1 MRLALKRV
9 RRQHQKSRRAESALQ
24 TVMINESL
32 LQRMQAVPGCHAFD
46 GADLFALRL
55 DGKHQTRTDRFAI
68 NHHSAGAADAVLTTD
83 MGSGLPAFIADGID
97 KGAARLHA
105 NGVIT
110 LIDGELYVD
119 LLVHSRWLI
128 SSGRE

>member
-24 TVMINESL
+24 TMMINESL
-32 LQRMQAVPGCHAFD
+32 LQRMQAVPGGHALD

-55 DGKHQTRTDRFAI
+55 DGKHQTRTDRFVV
-68 NHHSAGAADAVLTTD
+68 NDHGAGAADTVLTTD
-83 MGSGLPAFIADGID
+83 MRSGLPAFVADGID
-97 KGAARLHA
+97 KRAARLHA

-110 LIDGELYVD
+110 PIDGE
-119 LLVHSRWLI
+119 
-128 SSGRE
+128 